1 MLGGWQRHQE
11 NGLSFSAVG
20 ITLWESLWWKEVGE
34 LGSCQYVYWPRII
47 LWHAEWRSV
56 SPVVYFALQQ
66 EVGVTYSSRH
76 YNPGTREM
84 KQEDQRFQVR
94 FQGNL
99 GCMRTV
105 SRRQSE
111 RERDVG
117 RGVSTGE
124 DSRLGDCTTSRSSTS
139 ARICTC
145 QL

>member
-34 LGSCQYVYWPRII
+34 LGSCQCVYWPRII

-76 YNPGTREM
+76 YNPGTWEM
-84 KQEDQRFQVR
+84 KREDQRFQAR

-99 GCMRTV
+99 GCTRLSQEDRVKEKGMW
-105 SRRQSE
+105 
-111 RERDVG
+111 G

-124 DSRLGDCTTSRSSTS
+124 DSRLGDCMTSRSSTS
-139 ARICTC
+139 ACICTC